1 LDKHITGLEE
11 IEDGFDVVVLDQW
24 GVLHDGDA
32 LYPGVL
38 EALARLT
45 DAGKTIAL
53 LSNSGK
59 RAAPN
64 RERLAGF
71 GLPVEAME
79 CIMTSGEALWHD
91 LANGV
96 VKGFD
101 RLFPVAATP
110 EDAIAWA
117 DGLDG
122 ISLVDTLATADAILI
137 MGLPDDAELSSYQG
151 LVDEALARRVPVLCA
166 NPDRASPRP
175 GGRLVVAPGA
185 LAARY
190 EAAGGRVIWYGK
202 PHARVFEATA
212 QALGNPKQDRILMVG
227 DSLQHDVAGASAAG
241 WRTLF
246 VRDGLHAQSLAD
258 KRGGDLDA
266 QIEKLA
272 SKDGAPLPD
281 YTIRILQWGV
291 EDARP

>member
-1 LDKHITGLEE
+1 MGEHITGLAEIEE
-11 IEDGFDVVVLDQW
+11 IVDAVVLDQW
-24 GVLHDGDA
+24 GVLHNGDT

-38 EALARLT
+38 EALKRLAA
-45 DAGKTIAL
+45 AGKTVAL

-64 RERLAGF
+64 RDRLAGF
-71 GLPVEAME
+71 GIPVERMH
-79 CIMTSGEALWHD
+79 CVVTSGEVLWQD
-91 LANGV
+91 LAKGV
-96 VKGFD
+96 VNGID
-101 RLFPVAATP
+101 RLFPVAATLD
-110 EDAIAWA
+110 DAEAWI

-122 ISLVDTLATADAILI
+122 FALADSLATADAILM
-137 MGLPDDAELSSYQG
+137 MGLPDDAELSSYQEM
-151 LVDEALARRVPVLCA
+151 LDEALARRVPVLCA

-185 LAARY
+185 LAERY
-190 EAAGGRVIWYGK
+190 EAAGGRVTWYGK
-202 PHARVFEATA
+202 PHARVFEATT
-212 QALGNPKQDRILMVG
+212 QALGDLQRDRILMVG

-266 QIEKLA
+266 QIDKLA
-272 SKDGAPLPD
+272 SKDGAPPPD
-281 YTIRILQWGV
+281 YTIGMLRW
-291 EDARP
+291 EDHDAPS

>member
-1 LDKHITGLEE
+1 MGKHITGLQE
-11 IEDGFDVVVLDQW
+11 IEDHFDAVVLDQW
-24 GVLHDGDA
+24 GVLHDGDV

-64 RERLAGF
+64 RDRLAGF
-71 GLPVEAME
+71 GIPVETME

-96 VKGFD
+96 VRGFG

-117 DGLDG
+117 EGLDG
-122 ISLVDTLATADAILI
+122 IALADTLSTADAILI

-151 LVDEALARRVPVLCA
+151 IVDEALARRLPVLCA

-175 GGRLVVAPGA
+175 GGKLVVAPGS

-190 EAAGGRVIWYGK
+190 EAAGGRVVWYGK

-212 QALGNPKQDRILMVG
+212 EALGNPKQDRILMVG

-246 VRDGLHAQSLAD
+246 VREGLHAQSLAD

-272 SKDGAPLPD
+272 SEDGAPLPD
-281 YTIRILQWGV
+281 YTIKMLQWGDH
-291 EDARP
+291 DARS

>member
-1 LDKHITGLEE
+1 MGRHITGLRE
-11 IEDGFDVVVLDQW
+11 IEDRFDAIVLDQW

-38 EALARLT
+38 EALERLT
-45 DAGKTIAL
+45 DAGKAIAL

-71 GLPVEAME
+71 GIPVERMA
-79 CIMTSGEALWHD
+79 CVVTSGEVLWDD
-91 LANGV
+91 LANRV
-96 VKGFD
+96 VKGFN

-110 EDAIAWA
+110 EDAEAWI

-122 ISLVDTLATADAILI
+122 IALADTLPSADAILI
-137 MGLPDDAELSSYQG
+137 MGLPDDAELSSYQV

-185 LAARY
+185 LAERY
-190 EAAGGRVIWYGK
+190 EAAGGRVVWYGK

-212 QALGNPKQDRILMVG
+212 EALGTPKQDRILMVG

-241 WRTLF
+241 WQTLF

-266 QIEKLA
+266 QIDKLA
-272 SKDGAPLPD
+272 SEDGAPLPD
-281 YTIRILQWGV
+281 YTIGMLQWGDD
-291 EDARP
+291 DARS

>member
-1 LDKHITGLEE
+1 MDEHVTGLEQ
-11 IEDGFDVVVLDQW
+11 IADTFDAVVLDQW

-38 EALARLT
+38 EALERLA

-64 RERLAGF
+64 RDRLAGF
-71 GLPVEAME
+71 GIPVEGMT
-79 CIMTSGEALWHD
+79 CIVTSGEVLWDD

-110 EDAIAWA
+110 EDAEAWI

-122 ISLVDTLATADAILI
+122 IALADSLSTADAILM
-137 MGLPDDAELSSYQG
+137 MGLPDNAELSSYQG

-175 GGRLVVAPGA
+175 GGKLVVAPGA

-212 QALGNPKQDRILMVG
+212 EALGNPQHDRILMVG

-281 YTIRILQWGV
+281 YTIGMLQWASH
-291 EDARP
+291 DARS